1 MEIPAHSCTRAR
13 VLGVT
18 YGIILEGL
26 FKIGGSG
33 IVSLRPNPH
42 MVLFLFPLELLLMVQ
57 VRLWSSWI
65 WEQVLSSSFHG
76 SLEMQKGIISPNMFY
91 FGGWKRFC
99 SLSPLIWVETLTKCS
114 ENSDLCINP
123 GLWFAVCPPK
133 PLLDLCG
140 QLGGLPTAWAGI
152 PFPHYRGH

>member
-1 MEIPAHSCTRAR
+1 MGFGSDIWHHSWG
-13 VLGVT
+13 LIQNW
-18 YGIILEGL
+18 GIRDRFLETKPTHGPFCL
-26 FKIGGSG
+26 FT
-33 IVSLRPNPH
+33 
-42 MVLFLFPLELLLMVQ
+42 LELLLMVQ
-57 VRLWSSWI
+57 VWLWSSWI

-76 SLEMQKGIISPNMFY
+76 SSEMQKGIISPNMFC
-91 FGGWKRFC
+91 FGGWKRLC

-152 PFPHYRGH
+152 PFPRYRGH